1 MSGFV
6 LQSISGIWRY
16 IETCGNKEHLHG
28 PKSLILKEKK
38 KRYFRYEA
46 FNKGGA
52 MLHCGVDKGKEALQ
66 TIKKKSTERCVVL
79 QLQHKNMTGFFFFF
93 LTVLPHLISPHVCF

>member
-1 MSGFV
+1 
-6 LQSISGIWRY
+6 
-16 IETCGNKEHLHG
+16 
-28 PKSLILKEKK
+28 
-38 KRYFRYEA
+38 
-46 FNKGGA
+46 

-93 LTVLPHLISPHVCF
+93 FLTVLPHLISPHVCF